1 MYTDLIQGS
10 GKNAMKEIS
19 ASSSD
24 LWKVPPHE
32 INLLDGYNIRIRNE
46 AYNRRV
52 REIADSIK
60 VNGFL
65 SDQPLSVYARKT
77 ETGANEL
84 VLIGG
89 HRRLEAVKIAIA
101 EGCEIPVVPVIVKPF
116 GTSVEDL
123 LVDLKVGNDGE
134 PISTLEQ
141 ALLCQRFIKF
151 GWEPQQIAERL
162 GYQPTQVSNLL
173 TLAAAPAAVRN
184 HVANDRISATLAI
197 QLLLKHGT
205 KAPGI
210 IERLVTGKTTKVT
223 PKDVPAIRFK
233 QYLRK
238 QAEPM
243 YRAIQS
249 VQADPGWAS
258 LSKETQA
265 LLEETMRA
273 PK

>member
-1 MYTDLIQGS
+1 MDINLIQGS
-10 GKNAMKEIS
+10 GKNAMKEIN

-32 INLLDGYNIRIRNE
+32 IKLLEGYNIRIRNE
-46 AYNRRV
+46 AYDRRV

-60 VNGFL
+60 ANGFL

-101 EGCEIPVVPVIVKPF
+101 EGCEIPAVPVIVKPF
-116 GTSVEDL
+116 GTSMEDL

-134 PISTLEQ
+134 PISMLEQ

-162 GYQPTQVSNLL
+162 GYQTPQVSNLL
-173 TLAAAPAAVRN
+173 TLAAAPVAVRN

-205 KAPGI
+205 KAPQF
-210 IERLVTGKTTKVT
+210 IERLITGKATKVT

-233 QYLRK
+233 QFLRK
-238 QAEPM
+238 QAVPM
-243 YRAIQS
+243 Y
-249 VQADPGWAS
+249 
-258 LSKETQA
+258 ETPTDHSPRSCICI
-265 LLEETMRA
+265 LGS
-273 PK
+273 

>member
-1 MYTDLIQGS
+1 MDINLIQGS
-10 GKNAMKEIS
+10 GKKAMAEIN

-32 INLLDGYNIRIRNE
+32 IKLLEGYNIRIRNE

-60 VNGFL
+60 INGFL

-101 EGCEIPVVPVIVKPF
+101 EGCEIPAVPVIVKPF

-134 PISTLEQ
+134 PITMLEQ

-162 GYQPTQVSNLL
+162 GYQTPQVSNLL

-205 KAPGI
+205 KAPEF
-210 IERLVTGKTTKVT
+210 IERLITGKTTKVT
-223 PKDVPAIRFK
+223 PKDVPAIRLK
-233 QYLRK
+233 QFLRK
-238 QAEPM
+238 QAVPM
-243 YRAIQS
+243 YETLNS
-249 VQADPGWAS
+249 VKDDPGFAA
-258 LSKETQA
+258 LAPETRTK
-265 LLEETMRA
+265 LEELLKA
-273 PK
+273 QP